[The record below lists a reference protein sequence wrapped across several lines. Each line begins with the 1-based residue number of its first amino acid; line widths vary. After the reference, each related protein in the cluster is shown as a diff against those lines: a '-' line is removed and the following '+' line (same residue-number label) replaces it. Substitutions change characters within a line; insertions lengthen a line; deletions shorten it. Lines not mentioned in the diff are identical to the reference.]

1 MFLSDFS
8 IKRPTA
14 TIVLILAMMCVGL
27 LALKKL
33 RVNQNP
39 DVEVPFIVVSIPYPG
54 ASPDTVEREVVNR
67 LEKSLQSI
75 SGVTEVNS
83 DSNEGSATIFL
94 KFSFNLKNLVTVV
107 NGLFRFSIL
116 PWHILKFAACM
127 RPTPHSLPVEETFTS

>member
-14 TIVLILAMMCVGL
+14 TIVLILAMMCIGL

-75 SGVTEVNS
+75 SGVTEINS
-83 DSNEGSATIFL
+83 SADEGSATIFL
-94 KFSFNLKNLVTVV
+94 KFSF
-107 NGLFRFSIL
+107 
-116 PWHILKFAACM
+116 
-127 RPTPHSLPVEETFTS
+127 